1 MKEIWYYAKPSTVK
15 SCKTLKINRKEF
27 VKILHSPDL
36 ARKNLH
42 LELMEMTKKEIIE
55 QIQSQSRALQNW
67 FLDKPIEKMEFAP
80 EGAWTAGQ
88 HLLHLIKST
97 RPLGKGMGYPRILL
111 LWKFGKAKHPSRSYE
126 DTIKAY
132 TDALDKGGKATGEYV
147 PRDVKKAEREALVN
161 RFGDEISVLTN
172 QVHQWSEKNLD
183 KTNVPHP
190 LIGDMTLREMLYFTI
205 YHMEHHLKILEE
217 RYS

>member
-1 MKEIWYYAKPSTVK
+1 
-15 SCKTLKINRKEF
+15 
-27 VKILHSPDL
+27 
-36 ARKNLH
+36 
-42 LELMEMTKKEIIE
+42 MEMTKKEIIKRLE
-55 QIQSQSRALQNW
+55 GQSHSLRNW

-97 RPLGKGMGYPRILL
+97 KPLGKGMGYPRILL
-111 LWKFGKAKHPSRSYE
+111 RLKFGKVDHATRSYE

-132 TDALDKGGKATGEYV
+132 KDALANGGKATGDYV

-161 RFGDEISVLTN
+161 RFRDEVAILVN

-183 KTNVPHP
+183 QTAVPHP
-190 LIGDMTLREMLYFTI
+190 LIGNLTLREMLYFTI

>member
-1 MKEIWYYAKPSTVK
+1 MHRY
-15 SCKTLKINRKEF
+15 
-27 VKILHSPDL
+27 DL

-42 LELMEMTKKEIIE
+42 LEPMEMTKKEIVE
-55 QIQSQSRALQNW
+55 RLESNSRALRNW
-67 FLDKPIEKMEFAP
+67 FIDKPIEKMEYAP

-97 RPLGKGMGYPRILL
+97 KPLGKGIGYPRILL

-126 DTIKAY
+126 DTIKCY

-147 PRDVKKAEREALVN
+147 PREVKKTEREVLVN
-161 RFGDEISVLTN
+161 RFRDEMSVLTN
-172 QVHQWSEKNLD
+172 QVHQWSEQNLD
-183 KTNVPHP
+183 KTAVPHP
-190 LIGDMTLREMLYFTI
+190 LIGKLTLREMLYFTI
-205 YHMEHHLKILEE
+205 YHMEHHLKTLEE